1 MKQVA
6 AGTTVSKQLAT
17 GTCPDLIFTTNLA
30 LIVKKLQTIM
40 RNSANVS
47 LQRLKAGDGYTETC
61 QLLVK
66 AVFYR
71 LLLAPSLFESEIMW
85 LLQE

>member
-1 MKQVA
+1 M
-6 AGTTVSKQLAT
+6 
-17 GTCPDLIFTTNLA
+17 
-30 LIVKKLQTIM
+30 
-40 RNSANVS
+40 S
-47 LQRLKAGDGYTETC
+47 LYKNRRLKAGDGYTETC
-61 QLLVK
+61 QLPVK